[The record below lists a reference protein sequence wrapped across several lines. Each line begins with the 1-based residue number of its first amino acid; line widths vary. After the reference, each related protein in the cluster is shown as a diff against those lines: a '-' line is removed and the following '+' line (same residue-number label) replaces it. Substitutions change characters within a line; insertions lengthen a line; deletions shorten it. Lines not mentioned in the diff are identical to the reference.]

1 MTDIA
6 SELSNDLLM
15 ESPAGIPAEHLLR
28 LTTLNI
34 DHAPEAIEQRT
45 GLVCDELGYLRPE
58 VLCLQ
63 EVRFNKDGS
72 STQLDSITNATGLT
86 VVSGFAQFESR
97 HGDLTGNAILS
108 TLPKIESGSFLL
120 GTPDANLKRA
130 NFAVLQS
137 DSGHVL
143 IVVSAHLAWGGN
155 KERDRLIQATA
166 IDEHVAK
173 LLAKYVGRNP
183 IAVLAGD
190 LNTLPGSD
198 TNRFLSG
205 LGAGAHNGYTY
216 WTDAFAVAGNPEEA
230 VTVANDNHWA
240 QATARSVGI
249 VFPEL
254 LPDRRIDYVWTHGW
268 AYGKP
273 GSPVSVK
280 RSFTDTTRYGYPASD
295 HYGLTVDF
303 WTPPVPGA
311 LVPAKAAHDTGAPTG
326 QLAIVAVSQEPVLV

>member
-6 SELSNDLLM
+6 SEPSADFVK

-28 LTTLNI
+28 VITLNI
-34 DHAPEAIEQRT
+34 DHAPEAAELRT
-45 GLVCDELGYLRPE
+45 GLVCDELGYLRPQ

-63 EVRFNKDGS
+63 EVRYNKDGS
-72 STQLDSITNATGLT
+72 STQLDSIANATGLS
-86 VVSGFAQFESR
+86 VVSGFPQFESR

-120 GTPDANLKRA
+120 GTPNASLKRA
-130 NFAVLQS
+130 NYAVLQS

-173 LLAKYVGRNP
+173 LMAKYEDKSP

-205 LGAGAHNGYTY
+205 LGAGAHNGYTF
-216 WTDAFAVAGNPEEA
+216 WTDAFGAAGSPEEA
-230 VTVANDNHWA
+230 ITVAADNYWA

-249 VFPEL
+249 VFPEM
-254 LPDRRIDYVWTHGW
+254 LPDRRIDYVWTLGW
-268 AYGKP
+268 VYGKP

-280 RSFTDTTRYGYPASD
+280 RAFTDTTRYGYPASD

-303 WTPPVPGA
+303 WTPPTPGA
-311 LVPAKAAHDTGAPTG
+311 LVAAEVAHDAGAPTG
-326 QLAIVAVSQEPVLV
+326 QLAIITPDLEPVLV